1 MWGGLLSGGEVLF
14 PSSFLQTK
22 EGFEVS
28 SSNLIKVTYKYKFK
42 QEISSCTKNEINY
55 RF

>member
-14 PSSFLQTK
+14 PSSFLKTK

-28 SSNLIKVTYKYKFK
+28 SSNLIQVSNTTYK
-42 QEISSCTKNEINY
+42 QEVFTKNEIN
-55 RF
+55 FTF

>member
-14 PSSFLQTK
+14 PSSFLKTK

-28 SSNLIKVTYKYKFK
+28 SSNLIEVTNTNTYKK
-42 QEISSCTKNEINY
+42 EISTCMH
-55 RF
+55 